1 MMVNIP
7 SEIAIP
13 PYVCHFM

>member
-1 MMVNIP
+1 MVVNIP

-13 PYVCHFM
+13 PYACHFM